1 MKWLMGKS
9 FLLFSVSVIVMEG
22 NGCEGH
28 ATRSC
33 QFFYAHLLSARFSF
47 FFLPTQSASYA
58 HGITAFVE
66 HFIKCSLAPKTLL
79 IFIALTTVVPVRS
92 RSQNRPLLRLQF
104 NKSLWTSKSSP
115 KPQKHT
121 SDQSPLFLS
130 GPGGRSDGECHRQS
144 RSASGI
150 HFGYEPLTMILLA
163 SSSLRCCHHR
173 GL

>member
-1 MKWLMGKS
+1 MAVRGMRLVPASSSMHICSQPG
-9 FLLFSVSVIVMEG
+9 F
-22 NGCEGH
+22 H
-28 ATRSC
+28 
-33 QFFYAHLLSARFSF
+33 
-47 FFLPTQSASYA
+47 FFLPTQSASYV

-66 HFIKCSLAPKTLL
+66 HFINCSLAPKTLL
-79 IFIALTTVVPVRS
+79 IFITLTAVVPVRS

-104 NKSLWTSKSSP
+104 SKSLWTSKSSP
-115 KPQKHT
+115 EPQKHT

-130 GPGGRSDGECHRQS
+130 GPGGRSDDQCHRQS

-150 HFGYEPLTMILLA
+150 HFGYEPLTMILLP